1 MCFVE
6 LLFHIDRGSH
16 HAAAPL
22 KSLPFIF
29 LVHHF
34 RVKTSIYHQKDNL
47 FKTNYKHAYITVI

>member
-22 KSLPFIF
+22 KSLPFNF
-29 LVHHF
+29 LVHHIQ
-34 RVKTSIYHQKDNL
+34 VKTSLYHQKDNL
-47 FKTNYKHAYITVI
+47 FKTNYKHA